1 MSFTILIVYVSLAG
15 GGGELNNK
23 QWCDEA
29 LEDLINAYKPHEC
42 LWITSCEDYKDQDKK
57 AIAFNLI
64 DIKMRQHNFIRFEYT
79 KKWAILR
86 GQFLREVR
94 RERCSSHKSGWRWYS
109 KLEFLK
115 RDEILFEKRVKSKTD
130 TIMLST
136 PYNNNNNNNNTN
148 NNKRKLIEPPNF
160 PKRRHML
167 EATITKPLYP
177 PTMTKL
183 PLQQTQKPPQ
193 KPPPIIHHDEG
204 VRIEY
209 ITPSFIERKE
219 EPHHRRP
226 SLDNTQ
232 RHPTPPLQPSPT
244 SLPPPT
250 TISTSVTHH
259 NQQNNNDH
267 PKQSTRNHTAQQQQ
281 KQDHN
286 NINNNNNNSNNND
299 DQESL
304 FGKMV
309 ASTLRKFT
317 SYQRVVARKKIQDLL
332 FEIELQNAAD
342 VDNNVK

>member
-1 MSFTILIVYVSLAG
+1 MAG
-15 GGGELNNK
+15 GGGGEINTK

-42 LWITSCEDYKDQDKK
+42 LWITSCDDYKDQDKK
-57 AIAFNLI
+57 SIAFDLI
-64 DIKMRQHNFIRFEYT
+64 DVKMRHHNFVRFEYT

-94 RERCSSHKSGWRWYS
+94 RERCSTHKSGWRWYP

-130 TIMLST
+130 TTILST
-136 PYNNNNNNNNTN
+136 PYNNTNTNNNNSNKTNNN
-148 NNKRKLIEPPNF
+148 NNKRKMIEPPHF

-167 EATITKPLYP
+167 EVIAKPLYP

-183 PLQQTQKPPQ
+183 PLQQQPQKPPLQ
-193 KPPPIIHHDEG
+193 QQQPPPPPPIIHHDDN

-209 ITPSFIERKE
+209 ITPSFIERKDD
-219 EPHHRRP
+219 HHRRP
-226 SLDNTQ
+226 SLENT
-232 RHPTPPLQPSPT
+232 RHPTPPPQQSPT
-244 SLPPPT
+244 LLQTPVSSDSANNHNHNANHKP
-250 TISTSVTHH
+250 STGNHTSPKQQQHQEHHSV
-259 NQQNNNDH
+259 NNN
-267 PKQSTRNHTAQQQQ
+267 T
-281 KQDHN
+281 
-286 NINNNNNNSNNND
+286 NNNSD
-299 DQESL
+299 DQESI

-342 VDNNVK
+342 NVDNNVK

>member
-1 MSFTILIVYVSLAG
+1 
-15 GGGELNNK
+15 
-23 QWCDEA
+23 
-29 LEDLINAYKPHEC
+29 
-42 LWITSCEDYKDQDKK
+42 
-57 AIAFNLI
+57 
-64 DIKMRQHNFIRFEYT
+64 MRQHNFVRFEYT

-94 RERCSSHKSGWRWYS
+94 RERCSSHKSGWRWYP

-115 RDEILFEKRVKSKTD
+115 SDEILFEKRVKSKTD
-130 TIMLST
+130 TIMLSS
-136 PYNNNNNNNNTN
+136 PYNNTNNNNTN
-148 NNKRKLIEPPNF
+148 NNNNTKRKMIEPPHF

-167 EATITKPLYP
+167 EVIAKPLYP

-183 PLQQTQKPPQ
+183 PLQQTPKPPLQ
-193 KPPPIIHHDEG
+193 QQQQPPPIIHHDEG

-209 ITPSFIERKE
+209 ITPSFIERKDD
-219 EPHHRRP
+219 HRRP
-226 SLDNTQ
+226 SLENT
-232 RHPTPPLQPSPT
+232 RHPTPPLQPS
-244 SLPPPT
+244 
-250 TISTSVTHH
+250 STPLLASAPASANNH
-259 NQQNNNDH
+259 NHNNNH
-267 PKQSTRNHTAQQQQ
+267 KPSTRIHTPPQQQQ
-281 KQDHN
+281 EHN
-286 NINNNNNNSNNND
+286 SINNNTNNNSNNSD